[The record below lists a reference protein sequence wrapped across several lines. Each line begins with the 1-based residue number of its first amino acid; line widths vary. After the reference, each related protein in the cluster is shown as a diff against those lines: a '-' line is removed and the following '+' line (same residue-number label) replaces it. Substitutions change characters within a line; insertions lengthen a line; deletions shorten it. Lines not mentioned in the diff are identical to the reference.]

1 MSSVNGLAAKR
12 PPDQPRNV
20 PEIVNRYVQAS
31 RIQQTALRSEAMQVE
46 ITATVLKSR
55 RQGQLRAIRRISG
68 DGEVAYD
75 ILEKSGDEGIR
86 RQVIGRYLTA
96 ESQAHD
102 ADATELTPVNY
113 KFRLKAIVYQ
123 LGRRIQVLQ
132 LTPRKKKDGL
142 FKGELWVDDATGMP
156 LRESGKLVKAPHPLL
171 KGLAFTREYQIS
183 DGLAVPIHDEVTIDV
198 RFWGRVA
205 LTIGFANL
213 EIDDGGG
220 KK

>member
-1 MSSVNGLAAKR
+1 MTGLAAKR
-12 PPDQPRNV
+12 PPEQPRNV

-31 RIQQTALRSEAMQVE
+31 RIQQTALRSGAMQVE
-46 ITATVLKSR
+46 ITATLLKSR
-55 RQGQLRAIRRISG
+55 RQSHLRAVRRISE

-96 ESQAHD
+96 ESRSRD
-102 ADATELTPVNY
+102 ADATEVTPINY

-142 FKGELWVDDATGMP
+142 FKGELWLDEATGMP
-156 LRESGKLVKAPHPLL
+156 IRESGKLVKAPHPLL
-171 KGLAFTREYQIS
+171 KGLAFTREYQIN

-205 LTIGFANL
+205 LSIGFANL
-213 EIDDGGG
+213 DVYDGRG